1 MLGKRN
7 TQMKIIDAIKR
18 NSNIILYLSLF
29 SRQSSLGK
37 WTLTLCVFGVH
48 FSNGHFVALL
58 LIPLKSVPLLLLLQ
72 CNTFAMF
79 NSLTNTT
86 SQGWRFRFLKV
97 CRNVI
102 LLHIS
107 EDLDQTLPI
116 CMCKLRVTNI
126 VASETREQYLPVFKD
141 HPKGRKD
148 AVISK
153 VGRYKETV
161 WIWLQQPN
169 SYDQ

>member
-72 CNTFAMF
+72 CNTFAVF

-107 EDLDQTLPI
+107 EDLDQTYLSACVNYGSQILWHLKQGSNI
-116 CMCKLRVTNI
+116 CLFSRTIPRGEKTL
-126 VASETREQYLPVFKD
+126 
-141 HPKGRKD
+141 
-148 AVISK
+148 
-153 VGRYKETV
+153 
-161 WIWLQQPN
+161 
-169 SYDQ
+169 